1 MTTSDNTY
9 DARTGILLVDQLS
22 PAAEAKLKRLARLT
36 GKPIKEIRAD
46 ALKKGVDD
54 AYLRQFFGPKPV
66 SKLIH

>member
-36 GKPIKEIRAD
+36 GKLECTP
-46 ALKKGVDD
+46 
-54 AYLRQFFGPKPV
+54 YLRTGT
-66 SKLIH
+66 LT